1 MTLFRP
7 GRARSTGAVIVQ
19 AVLTAAVGLAA
30 IRAAGAPM
38 TALAIQSAALLVG
51 AGVAVGLALSPWRP
65 GPKGAA
71 ILTGLSLALL
81 FATLGDG
88 GGGGVHR
95 WITVGP
101 LVLQPASFLLPV
113 VVWAAA
119 VARSNWWNGALTG
132 AFALILAVQP
142 DAASATALLLAL
154 SALALVR
161 GRLAAP
167 DVTALLMALAATL
180 WAWTRVDP
188 LPAVAHVE
196 RVVPAA
202 FAENPAI
209 GVAAGLM
216 LILLPL
222 PFGLRAVAAG
232 SQAPGSQGRTEVLAV
247 AAALSGLWI
256 GLVAG
261 NLFGNYPAPVVGYGA
276 SLVVGWLASLGLV
289 LQRPR
294 PAGAAPRWSLSPRVR

>member
-19 AVLTAAVGLAA
+19 AVLTAVVGLAA

-38 TALAIQSAALLVG
+38 SALAIQSAALLVG
-51 AGVAVGLALSPWRP
+51 AGIAVGLAFNPWRP

-71 ILTGLSLALL
+71 TLTGLALALL

-88 GGGGVHR
+88 GSAGVHR

-101 LVLQPASFLLPV
+101 VVLQPASFLLPV

-119 VARSNWWNGALTG
+119 VARTNWWNGALTG

-142 DAASATALLLAL
+142 DAAGATALLLAL
-154 SALALVR
+154 SGLAVVR

-167 DVTALLMALAATL
+167 DVTALLMALAATV

-202 FAENPAI
+202 FAANPAV

-222 PFGLRAVAAG
+222 PFGLRAVAAR
-232 SQAPGSQGRTEVLAV
+232 PEGRGEDLAV
-247 AAALSGLWI
+247 AVALSGLWI

-276 SLVVGWLASLGLV
+276 SLVVGWLASLGLG

-294 PAGAAPRWSLSPRVR
+294 PAGAAPCWTLSPRVR